1 MNGSQM
7 LLTTWKTT
15 QKNQARR
22 MYPGTSQASFLRFSS
37 LSQIRMVAVVDDS
50 REDVE
55 GGLESRLGAGAGGRQ
70 QQRPPQAA
78 SLPTPAST
86 NHWWNPP
93 TQNHP

>member
-7 LLTTWKTT
+7 LLATWKTT

-50 REDVE
+50 REEVE
-55 GGLESRLGAGAGGRQ
+55 GGLESRLGAGAGGEEAAA
-70 QQRPPQAA
+70 AA
-78 SLPTPAST
+78 SPGCLPPNSGL
-86 NHWWNPP
+86 HQPLV
-93 TQNHP
+93 